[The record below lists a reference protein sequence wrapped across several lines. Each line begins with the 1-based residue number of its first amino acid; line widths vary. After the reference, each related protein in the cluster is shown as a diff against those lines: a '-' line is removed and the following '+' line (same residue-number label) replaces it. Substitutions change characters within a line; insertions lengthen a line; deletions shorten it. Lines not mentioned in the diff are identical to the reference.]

1 MANIFIDI
9 ENEEKKKA
17 EMESVKNVQ
26 TLKRFK

>member
-9 ENEEKKKA
+9 ENEEKKT